1 MPDVQQI
8 KRKSKKVKKP
18 KRPKKSKKSKK
29 SKNIIQSNVQTVVV
43 NLANSKRRAFKPK
56 ATSLQ
61 GQQSRHRM
69 DILAMSR
76 ASELGRSNFQGMAEV
91 NHFASQQRDRVGLL
105 SSNIARLEQQVHR
118 LGSGTLGVPPVGERG
133 RSRLVPPSTE
143 PSYGSSLSSSSLPP
157 SAYTSL
163 ASLSDAGSAASLSSL
178 GSLSDAGSRASLP
191 SRASSLASLSD
202 ASSLASSLPS
212 RASSLASLSGASSL
226 APSLAPSSV
235 NTPLAP
241 PRSVNSLASRDYFDG
256 DEYKSYGEL
265 LEAGKTPVEANLI
278 YSRQFDKPES
288 LKSEGSQSSVREEL
302 QSEGS
307 QSSVRQPSE
316 GSQSSV
322 REELQSEGSQAS
334 EPSSVYY
341 SANESETSQRRIP
354 LSRPAE
360 PKPLLTKNTVAEI
373 NEQRYYDNIAED
385 AFGRRGGGFGM
396 QSDASSSG
404 MSLMSGSVADEE
416 MRPTLNGPMRAKSDG
431 TASINGSVASNTP
444 SVKADLYYV
453 S

>member
-1 MPDVQQI
+1 
-8 KRKSKKVKKP
+8 
-18 KRPKKSKKSKK
+18 
-29 SKNIIQSNVQTVVV
+29 
-43 NLANSKRRAFKPK
+43 
-56 ATSLQ
+56 
-61 GQQSRHRM
+61 
-69 DILAMSR
+69 
-76 ASELGRSNFQGMAEV
+76 
-91 NHFASQQRDRVGLL
+91 
-105 SSNIARLEQQVHR
+105 
-118 LGSGTLGVPPVGERG
+118 
-133 RSRLVPPSTE
+133 
-143 PSYGSSLSSSSLPP
+143 
-157 SAYTSL
+157 
-163 ASLSDAGSAASLSSL
+163 
-178 GSLSDAGSRASLP
+178 
-191 SRASSLASLSD
+191 
-202 ASSLASSLPS
+202 
-212 RASSLASLSGASSL
+212 
-226 APSLAPSSV
+226 
-235 NTPLAP
+235 
-241 PRSVNSLASRDYFDG
+241 LASRAYFDG

-288 LKSEGSQSSVREEL
+288 LK
-302 QSEGS
+302 
-307 QSSVRQPSE
+307 SE

-404 MSLMSGSVADEE
+404 MSLMSGSFADDE

-444 SVKADLYYV
+444 PVKADLYYV

>member
-43 NLANSKRRAFKPK
+43 NVAANRRTFKPK
-56 ATSLQ
+56 STSLR
-61 GQQSRHRM
+61 GQQSRHKM
-69 DILAMSR
+69 DIMAMAR

-105 SSNIARLEQQVHR
+105 SSNIVQLEAQVHR
-118 LGSGTLGVPPVGERG
+118 LGSGSLGVPP
-133 RSRLVPPSTE
+133 LAPPSLA
-143 PSYGSSLSSSSLPP
+143 PSSVAS
-157 SAYTSL
+157 SL
-163 ASLSDAGSAASLSSL
+163 ASLSDAGSSSL
-178 GSLSDAGSRASLP
+178 ASLSDAGSRASSSSSL
-191 SRASSLASLSD
+191 SKASSLSSLSD
-202 ASSLASSLPS
+202 ASSLASSLT
-212 RASSLASLSGASSL
+212 
-226 APSLAPSSV
+226 PSSV

-241 PRSVNSLASRDYFDG
+241 PRSVNSLASRDYSDLGEF
-256 DEYKSYGEL
+256 KSYGEL

-288 LKSEGSQSSVREEL
+288 VK
-302 QSEGS
+302 
-307 QSSVRQPSE
+307 
-316 GSQSSV
+316 
-322 REELQSEGSQAS
+322 
-334 EPSSVYY
+334 
-341 SANESETSQRRIP
+341 SETSQRRIP

-360 PKPLLTKNTVAEI
+360 PNPLLTKNTVAEI

-385 AFGRRGGGFGM
+385 AFGRRGGGFGVK
-396 QSDASSSG
+396 SDASSSG